1 MLLLAMV
8 MLSSSINLA
17 RATTDAA
24 GLDLTA
30 ASTVPASEGVDLHS
44 EVHKAMEAKISG
56 IRAKISGVREAHES
70 MLAAVHPVIA
80 P

>member
-24 GLDLTA
+24 GLDLSA
-30 ASTVPASEGVDLHS
+30 ASTVPASSDLHS

>member
-24 GLDLTA
+24 DLDYSA
-30 ASTVPASEGVDLHS
+30 ASTVPTSSDLHS